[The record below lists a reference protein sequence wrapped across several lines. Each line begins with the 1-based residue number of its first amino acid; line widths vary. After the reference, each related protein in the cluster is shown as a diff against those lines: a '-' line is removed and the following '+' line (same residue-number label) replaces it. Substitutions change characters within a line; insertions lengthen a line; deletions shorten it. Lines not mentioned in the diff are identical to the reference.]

1 MTGILL
7 PVAAGAAAVPALAWV
22 SHQVASHHAHLAVL
36 RALHAPVDVPPAR
49 LGSWWHGLGL
59 VRQAVM
65 GAVLVLAGAVC
76 GLAWVLSPV
85 AAAAS
90 VSTAVAGLAVAT
102 AIRASVRRQ
111 S

>member
-1 MTGILL
+1 VLAEI
-7 PVAAGAAAVPALAWV
+7 AAGAAVVPAFAWV
-22 SHQVASHHAHLAVL
+22 SHRVASHHAHLTVL

-59 VRQAVM
+59 TRQVVM
-65 GAVLVLAGAVC
+65 GAVLVLAGAMC
-76 GLAWVLSPV
+76 GLAWVLSPA

-90 VSTAVAGLAVAT
+90 VSVAVAGLAVAT
-102 AIRASVRRQ
+102 GIRASVRRQ